1 MYFIIIGAVLLALIF
16 LHILIS
22 YIAYRYVFARDKRR
36 EPSLMKGLVGKL
48 TPERERKRELIGEL
62 GCIPSEDVF
71 ITSHD
76 GLRLRA
82 MYLKGQPDRPVA
94 IGFHGYRSSALRDLA
109 GLATYYY
116 YRGYDVLLVDER
128 AHGESE
134 GRCITFGAKE
144 RLDVLSWARYAEE
157 TFGAEKKIILFGMS
171 MGAASVLLATELDL
185 PRGVIGAV
193 ADCPFSSASGIIA
206 EVSRSKGIP
215 TKLLF
220 PAIRLGARAFGG
232 FNLSKT
238 EPAKAVRNSRI
249 PILLIHGTGDTFV
262 PHEMS
267 DELARVGKD
276 IDYVKISGAP
286 HLLSMMCDEEK
297 YTAALDC
304 FNKKILDLKE
314 DL

>member
-1 MYFIIIGAVLLALIF
+1 MYLIVIGAVLLALLLLF
-16 LHILIS
+16 ILIS
-22 YIAYRYVFARDKRR
+22 YIAYRYVFARNKRR

-48 TPERERKRELIGEL
+48 PPERERKRELIGEL
-62 GCIPSEDVF
+62 GCIPSEDVY

-82 MYLKGQPDRPVA
+82 RYLRGEADRPVA
-94 IGFHGYRSSALRDLA
+94 IGFHGYRSSSLRDLA

-157 TFGAEKKIILFGMS
+157 AFGQDKKIILFGMS
-171 MGAASVLLATELDL
+171 MGAASVLLASELDL
-185 PRGVIGAV
+185 PLGVVGAV
-193 ADCPFSSASGIIA
+193 ADCPFSSATEIIKT
-206 EVSRSKGIP
+206 VSHSKGIP
-215 TKLLF
+215 AGLF
-220 PAIRLGARAFGG
+220 MPAIQFGARVFGG
-232 FNLSKT
+232 FKLSEREPT
-238 EPAKAVRNSRI
+238 EAVKNSSL
-249 PILLIHGTGDTFV
+249 PILLIHGTGDNFV

-267 DELARVGKD
+267 DRLAEVGKD
-276 IDYVKISGAP
+276 LAYVKISGAP
-286 HLLSMMCDEEK
+286 HLMSMMCDEK
-297 YTAALDC
+297 TYTSALDS
-304 FNKKILDLKE
+304 FNKKILTPKE